1 MSICV
6 FILLPSVCFRCYIY
20 NMCIL
25 HCVHVNN
32 SPHPSLSFPRACA
45 LEITYG
51 MCSPEGD
58 VLLGTHICSPWGCP
72 HGCMLGS
79 PARARHLRVSSLEV
93 TCNVACGVR
102 ACALASTYGICSLRR
117 VSSRVHIHVHR
128 LRVSSRG
135 CMWGLVEYIRCTY
148 MYRGIYFVYYIVCM

>member
-51 MCSPEGD
+51 MCSPR
-58 VLLGTHICSPWGCP
+58 GCP
-72 HGCMLGS
+72 LGCIYMLAVGVS
-79 PARARHLRVSSLEV
+79 P
-93 TCNVACGVR
+93 
-102 ACALASTYGICSLRR
+102 
-117 VSSRVHIHVHR
+117 RVHVGFPGTC
-128 LRVSSRG
+128 SSFEG
-135 CMWGLVEYIRCTY
+135 VLS
-148 MYRGIYFVYYIVCM
+148 